1 MNQCKLCSSYALN
14 DDSKHKLCDKCL
26 LKKQIEQL
34 EAEKARLRK
43 LFNKVKPYADYCDGF
58 DMFMGGISLGNIL
71 KQALKEVK

>member
-1 MNQCKLCSSYALN
+1 MNQCNICGKPEQRDNTYSTDEICG
-14 DDSKHKLCDKCL
+14 C
-26 LKKQIEQL
+26 KKQLQ
-34 EAEKARLRK
+34 AENDRLRK